1 MSLPCLFS
9 DYYLNAE
16 PADKKR
22 GKKAKKI
29 TMLLKKQYNPRGNN
43 VTMRKIVLTQQGIC
57 PTGFLHNFIMRRV
70 LYVL

>member
-9 DYYLNAE
+9 GFYLTAE
-16 PADKKR
+16 PAGKKR
-22 GKKAKKI
+22 GKKGKKI
-29 TMLLKKQYNPRGNN
+29 TLLLKKQYNPKENN

>member
-1 MSLPCLFS
+1 
-9 DYYLNAE
+9 
-16 PADKKR
+16 
-22 GKKAKKI
+22 
-29 TMLLKKQYNPRGNN
+29 MLLKKQYNPRENN